1 MDEIQFHRAARP
13 WGCFSPASVHSI
25 SVDEREWPTAE
36 HYVLAQRFCAEDPR
50 RDRIR
55 VASLLDARREATA
68 GGAAIRDDWVE
79 VRDGV
84 MYRALLAKFSQ
95 HHELRDTL
103 LDTGNA
109 VLVEHSHGNPYWG
122 DGGDGSGQNMIGRT
136 LMAVREELRR
146 RDTPITEGAA

>member
-36 HYVLAQRFCAEDPR
+36 HYVLAQRFLPEDPR
-50 RDRIR
+50 RDLIR
-55 VASLLDARREATA
+55 GSSLLDARREATA
-68 GGAAIRDDWVE
+68 GGDEIRADWVS

-95 HHELRDTL
+95 HHELRHTL
-103 LDTGNA
+103 LETGHA

-122 DGGDGSGQNMIGRT
+122 DDGDGSGQNMIGRT

-146 RDTPITEGAA
+146 RETSVTGGAA